1 MNLQPIAFIKHLEE
15 RPFQTIG
22 VRILRFGAGLV
33 LLFRALTEW
42 HYSEF
47 LFNPIWID
55 PSFAPLIGKL
65 ILLSWFVAGSLFVM
79 GKHTRLA
86 ALIALLAFLGAETS
100 TVTHDGGD
108 NLLRLLLLYMVF
120 MLENYQFEKS
130 KGIVVFLHNL
140 AVLVCIA
147 QICILYF
154 VAGTTKLQGA
164 DWVNGTA
171 LYYVMHVDMF
181 SMNWAWLRE
190 LMKNPMAVTAAT
202 YTAMVYQIGFPF
214 MLNNRFHVPWL
225 LVGLGFHAGI
235 VVAMGLTTFGTIM
248 ITIVLFTVRDSEWR
262 AIQNFL
268 QQIRL
273 LFSNKHKLVEV
284 SMVSGD

>member
-1 MNLQPIAFIKHLEE
+1 MNLQPFAFLKQLEE

-33 LLFRALTEW
+33 LLFRAMTEW
-42 HYSEF
+42 RYSEF
-47 LFNPIWID
+47 LFNPVWID

-65 ILLSWFVAGSLFVM
+65 LLLSWFVAGALFVM

-86 ALIALLAFLGAETS
+86 ALIALLAFLAAETS

-108 NLLRLLLLYMVF
+108 NVLRLLLLYMVF
-120 MLENYQFEKS
+120 MLENHQFEKS
-130 KGIVVFLHNL
+130 KGIAVFLHNV
-140 AVLVCIA
+140 AVLVSIV

-171 LYYVMHVDMF
+171 LYYVMHVDLF
-181 SMNWAWLRE
+181 SANWTWLRQ
-190 LMKNPMAVTAAT
+190 LMKNPIAVTAAT
-202 YTAMVYQIGFPF
+202 YSAMVYQIGFPF
-214 MLNNRFHVPWL
+214 MLNNRFHLPWL
-225 LVGLGFHAGI
+225 MLGLSFHIGI

-248 ITIVLFTVRDSEWR
+248 ITIVLFTIRDSEWR
-262 AIQNFL
+262 YIQTTIKL
-268 QQIRL
+268 IRL
-273 LFSNKHKLVEV
+273 YFSSRHKLVEAP
-284 SMVSGD
+284 MMSGD